1 MSDKPVSVAQ
11 ALQNADRLATTGARQ
26 QAAEIYQAVLARF
39 PGNRR
44 AALGLRALGPVPDSP
59 VAPPRAV
66 LENLVALFQSQR
78 TEDAIR
84 EGLALVRRYPQVP
97 AIYSVLG
104 GAHAQRNEHEQA
116 AEYYARALELAPRDL
131 SSRYN
136 LALMQRALNR
146 LDEAAANFEAVLAM
160 QPSHVDAQAGI
171 GGVLARVDRF
181 AEAAES
187 FRAALANDPRHL
199 GALVGLG
206 NALDRMGQCEEAAEW
221 YRQALQVRPD
231 HRAAHL
237 NLCEV
242 FEKTNQRDAFAAAV
256 RAAEQ
261 HLPPDDPLLKLRL
274 GQLAM
279 REQRLEEAREN
290 LNRIDATRLNPIF
303 TARLSALLG
312 QVNDRLGAFDEAFG
326 HFEQMNAQA
335 ARSASGIAPDRYFA
349 EIEALATAWD
359 RADPISASAEP
370 NPEGAPV
377 FIVGFPRS
385 GTTLLDTILRGHPDI
400 AVIEE
405 GPMVDRMRG
414 VLGAL
419 PTPEI
424 LDAVSDDAI
433 EEMRGAY
440 LETLRGHPEFSQRRL
455 VIDKLPLNIKDAGL
469 IRMVFPG
476 ARFILALR
484 HPCDTVLSCFMQN
497 FALNDAMANFLSI
510 ERAARL
516 YDAVMRLWISTEGA
530 VALET
535 HLLRYE
541 DLVVDLKGTITPLV
555 GFLGLDW
562 HDGLADYRQTAL
574 DRGRINTP
582 SYQQVTERLYGRAA
596 GRWMNYRREIEP
608 VMPLLDPW
616 IAHFG
621 YDTSE
626 H

>member
-1 MSDKPVSVAQ
+1 M
-11 ALQNADRLATTGARQ
+11 
-26 QAAEIYQAVLARF
+26 
-39 PGNRR
+39 
-44 AALGLRALGPVPDSP
+44 
-59 VAPPRAV
+59 
-66 LENLVALFQSQR
+66 
-78 TEDAIR
+78 
-84 EGLALVRRYPQVP
+84 
-97 AIYSVLG
+97 
-104 GAHAQRNEHEQA
+104 
-116 AEYYARALELAPRDL
+116 
-131 SSRYN
+131 
-136 LALMQRALNR
+136 
-146 LDEAAANFEAVLAM
+146 
-160 QPSHVDAQAGI
+160 
-171 GGVLARVDRF
+171 
-181 AEAAES
+181 
-187 FRAALANDPRHL
+187 
-199 GALVGLG
+199 
-206 NALDRMGQCEEAAEW
+206 
-221 YRQALQVRPD
+221 
-231 HRAAHL
+231 

-261 HLPPDDPLLKLRL
+261 HLPPDDPLLMLRL

-279 REQRLEEAREN
+279 RENRLEEARED

-303 TARLSALLG
+303 AARLSALLG
-312 QVNDRLGAFDEAFG
+312 QVNDRLGAFDQAFG

-335 ARSASGIAPDRYFA
+335 AQSISDIAPDRYLS
-349 EIEALATAWD
+349 EIESLVAAWD
-359 RADPISASAEP
+359 RANLISAPTDPTSP
-370 NPEGAPV
+370 DDTPV

-385 GTTLLDTILRGHPDI
+385 GTTLLDTILRGHPDT

-440 LETLRGHPEFSQRRL
+440 LETLRGHPEFSRRRL

-469 IRMVFPG
+469 IRTVFPG

-497 FALNDAMANFLSI
+497 FALNDAMANFVSI
-510 ERAARL
+510 EHAARL
-516 YDAVMRLWISTEGA
+516 YDSIMRLWTSTERSM
-530 VALET
+530 ALEV

-541 DLVVDLKGTITPLV
+541 DLVDDLKGTITPLM

-562 HDGLADYRQTAL
+562 HDGMADYRQTAL

-582 SYQQVTERLYGRAA
+582 SYHQVTERLYSRAA
-596 GRWMNYRREIEP
+596 GRRENYRREIEP

-621 YDTSE
+621 YDTSQ